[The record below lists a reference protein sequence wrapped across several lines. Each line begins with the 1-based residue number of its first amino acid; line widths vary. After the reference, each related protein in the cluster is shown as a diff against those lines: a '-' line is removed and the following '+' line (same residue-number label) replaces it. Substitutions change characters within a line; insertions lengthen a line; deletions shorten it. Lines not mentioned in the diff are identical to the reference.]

1 MTQPSSTEERI
12 NALESRI
19 LKLEKA
25 LQVQDGKTILQTGMS
40 KITITNNDIAME
52 ATGKI
57 QIKAAGDIV
66 LKGNRIREN

>member
-1 MTQPSSTEERI
+1 MTQQFSTEERI

-40 KITITNNDIAME
+40 KITITNNDIGME